1 MMEWILGILIIILGA
16 VAVFVIYL
24 SERVTVFETLLGINP
39 KVTGE
44 KLAEHVNFGPNPF
57 GELSGKDLW
66 DAMCGEE
73 LENSEIEF
81 NPADLDKK
89 RPRYEF
95 VLSKHLES
103 LLEEGRFDAR
113 NGERSEA
120 KAVLRIQMLRGSVES
135 YIPFAEAS
143 RLYEIGQELETPTA
157 NLEKLK
163 KETSEIVGEIFSKV
177 SIEVPKNL
185 LDSMLSTSQSIIE
198 SDANDLD
205 DLGDLEDDAALE
217 LEQLAAPDSDSES
230 ETTDSKIN

>member
-1 MMEWILGILIIILGA
+1 MEWILGILIIILGA

-81 NPADLDKK
+81 DPADLDKK

-103 LLEEGRFDAR
+103 LVEEGRFDAR

-120 KAVLRIQMLRGSVES
+120 KAVLRI
-135 YIPFAEAS
+135 
-143 RLYEIGQELETPTA
+143 
-157 NLEKLK
+157 
-163 KETSEIVGEIFSKV
+163 
-177 SIEVPKNL
+177 
-185 LDSMLSTSQSIIE
+185 
-198 SDANDLD
+198 
-205 DLGDLEDDAALE
+205 
-217 LEQLAAPDSDSES
+217 
-230 ETTDSKIN
+230 

>member
-1 MMEWILGILIIILGA
+1 MEWVLGVLIIILAA
-16 VAVFVIYL
+16 VAIFVIYL

-66 DAMCGEE
+66 QAMCGDA
-73 LENSEIEF
+73 LENPDIIVD
-81 NPADLDKK
+81 PADLDKK

-113 NGERSEA
+113 NGERSDA

-135 YIPFAEAS
+135 YIPFTDAS
-143 RLYEIGQELETPTA
+143 RLYEIGQELESNPEKS
-157 NLEKLK
+157 EKLTA
-163 KETSEIVGEIFSKV
+163 ETSEIVDEIFAKV
-177 SIEVPKNL
+177 GMDVPSTL
-185 LDSMLSTSQSIIE
+185 IDSMLSMTYSISEDE
-198 SDANDLD
+198 STIDDDLD
-205 DLGDLEDDAALE
+205 DELTNDDTL
-217 LEQLAAPDSDSES
+217 QLPSPSS
-230 ETTDSKIN
+230 ETEPENADKISS

>member
-1 MMEWILGILIIILGA
+1 MEWILGILIIILA
-16 VAVFVIYL
+16 VVAIFVIYL
-24 SERVTVFETLLGINP
+24 SERITVFETLLGINP

-66 DAMCGEE
+66 QAMCGNE
-73 LENSEIEF
+73 LENPDIIVD
-81 NPADLDKK
+81 PAELDKK

-113 NGERSEA
+113 NGERSDA

-143 RLYEIGQELETPTA
+143 RLYEIGQELESNPEKS
-157 NLEKLK
+157 EKLK
-163 KETSEIVGEIFSKV
+163 TEISEIVDEIFAKV
-177 SIEVPKNL
+177 GMDVP
-185 LDSMLSTSQSIIE
+185 STLIE
-198 SDANDLD
+198 SILSMTYSVSEDELTIDNDLD
-205 DLGDLEDDAALE
+205 DELTDDDTL
-217 LEQLAAPDSDSES
+217 QLPSPSS
-230 ETTDSKIN
+230 ETEPENADKISS

>member
-1 MMEWILGILIIILGA
+1 MEWILGILIIILA
-16 VAVFVIYL
+16 VVAIFVIYL
-24 SERVTVFETLLGINP
+24 SERITVFETLLGINP

-66 DAMCGEE
+66 QAMCGDK
-73 LENSEIEF
+73 LENPDIIVD
-81 NPADLDKK
+81 PAELDKK

-113 NGERSEA
+113 NGERSDA

-143 RLYEIGQELETPTA
+143 RLYEIGQELESNPEKS
-157 NLEKLK
+157 EKLK
-163 KETSEIVGEIFSKV
+163 TETSEIVDEIFAKV
-177 SIEVPKNL
+177 GMDVP
-185 LDSMLSTSQSIIE
+185 STLIE
-198 SDANDLD
+198 SILSMTYSISEDELTIDDDLD
-205 DLGDLEDDAALE
+205 DELTDDDTP
-217 LEQLAAPDSDSES
+217 QLPSPSS
-230 ETTDSKIN
+230 ETEPENADKISS

>member
-1 MMEWILGILIIILGA
+1 MEWILGILIIILGA

-103 LLEEGRFDAR
+103 LVEEGRFDAR

>member
-1 MMEWILGILIIILGA
+1 MEWILGVLIIILA
-16 VAVFVIYL
+16 VVAIFVIYL

-66 DAMCGEE
+66 QAMCGDE
-73 LENSEIEF
+73 LENSDIIID
-81 NPADLDKK
+81 PVDLDKK

-113 NGERSEA
+113 NGERSDA

-135 YIPFAEAS
+135 YIPFADAS
-143 RLYEIGQELETPTA
+143 RLYEIGQELESNPEKS
-157 NLEKLK
+157 EKLTA
-163 KETSEIVGEIFSKV
+163 ETSEIVDEILQGRHGCPDNAHRFNA
-177 SIEVPKNL
+177 I
-185 LDSMLSTSQSIIE
+185 
-198 SDANDLD
+198 D
-205 DLGDLEDDAALE
+205 DPFHFRRRVEH
-217 LEQLAAPDSDSES
+217 
-230 ETTDSKIN
+230 

>member
-1 MMEWILGILIIILGA
+1 MEWILGILIIILGA

-66 DAMCGEE
+66 NAMCGEK

-81 NPADLDKK
+81 DPAGLDKK

-157 NLEKLK
+157 NIEKLK
-163 KETSEIVGEIFSKV
+163 KETDEIVSEIFSKV
-177 SIEVPKNL
+177 SIEVPKDL
-185 LDSMLSTSQSIIE
+185 LDSMLSMSQSIIE
-198 SDANDLD
+198 SNADDLD
-205 DLGDLEDDAALE
+205 DVGDPEDDAALE
-217 LEQLAAPDSDSES
+217 LEQLPAPDSDSES
-230 ETTDSKIN
+230 GAMENKSS

>member
-1 MMEWILGILIIILGA
+1 MEWILGILIIILA
-16 VAVFVIYL
+16 VVAIFVIYL
-24 SERVTVFETLLGINP
+24 SERITVFETLLGINP

-44 KLAEHVNFGPNPF
+44 KLAEHVHFGPNPF

-66 DAMCGEE
+66 NAMSGEE
-73 LENSEIEF
+73 LEDPEIIVD
-81 NPADLDKK
+81 PADLDKK

-143 RLYEIGQELETPTA
+143 RLYEIGQELEA
-157 NLEKLK
+157 NPEKGEKLK
-163 KETSEIVGEIFSKV
+163 VETGEIVDELFSQV
-177 SIEVPKNL
+177 GMTAPNTLI
-185 LDSMLSTSQSIIE
+185 DSMLSVTHSISEGEFETPEFDQDKEADE
-198 SDANDLD
+198 SAQLPAPSSDK
-205 DLGDLEDDAALE
+205 E
-217 LEQLAAPDSDSES
+217 LENA
-230 ETTDSKIN
+230 ETTNKT

>member
-1 MMEWILGILIIILGA
+1 MEWILGVLIIILA
-16 VAVFVIYL
+16 VVAIFVIYL

-57 GELSGKDLW
+57 GELSGEDLW
-66 DAMCGEE
+66 QAMCGNE
-73 LENSEIEF
+73 LATPTIVIDR
-81 NPADLDKK
+81 ADLDKK

-135 YIPFAEAS
+135 YIPFAEAA
-143 RLYEIGQELETPTA
+143 RLYEIGQELETSP
-157 NLEKLK
+157 EKSEQLK
-163 KETSEIVGEIFSKV
+163 KETSEIVDEIFAKV
-177 SIEVPKNL
+177 SMDVPTTL
-185 LDSMLSTSQSIIE
+185 IDSMLSMTYSISEDE
-198 SDANDLD
+198 SIFDDDLD
-205 DLGDLEDDAALE
+205 DEQANDDML
-217 LEQLAAPDSDSES
+217 QLPSPSSGTEPENAD
-230 ETTDSKIN
+230 KISS

>member
-1 MMEWILGILIIILGA
+1 MEWILGILIIILGA

-44 KLAEHVNFGPNPF
+44 KLAEHIHFGPNPF

-66 DAMCGEE
+66 NAMCGEE

-81 NPADLDKK
+81 DPADLDKK

-113 NGERSEA
+113 TQERSEA

-143 RLYEIGQELETPTA
+143 RLYEIGRELETPTA
-157 NLEKLK
+157 NIEKLS
-163 KETSEIVGEIFSKV
+163 KEATEIVEELFSKV
-177 SIEVPKNL
+177 DIEVPQNL
-185 LDSMLSTSQSIIE
+185 VDSMLSMTQSIT
-198 SDANDLD
+198 DLD
-205 DLGDLEDDAALE
+205 DLDNDAVQQLEE
-217 LEQLAAPDSDSES
+217 LPAPEIDSES
-230 ETTDSKIN
+230 EADDTKIS

>member
-1 MMEWILGILIIILGA
+1 MDTRRSDNHPRSGCNLCDL
-16 VAVFVIYL
+16 FL

-66 DAMCGEE
+66 QAMCGDE
-73 LENSEIEF
+73 LENSDIIVD
-81 NPADLDKK
+81 PVDLDKK

-113 NGERSEA
+113 NGERSDA

-135 YIPFAEAS
+135 YIPFADAS
-143 RLYEIGQELETPTA
+143 RLYEIGQELESNPEKS
-157 NLEKLK
+157 EKLK
-163 KETSEIVGEIFSKV
+163 TETSEIVDEIFAKV
-177 SIEVPKNL
+177 GMDVPTTLIE
-185 LDSMLSTSQSIIE
+185 SMLSMTHSISEDE
-198 SDANDLD
+198 STIDDDLD
-205 DLGDLEDDAALE
+205 DELTNDDTL
-217 LEQLAAPDSDSES
+217 QLPSPSS
-230 ETTDSKIN
+230 ETEPENADKIRS

>member
-1 MMEWILGILIIILGA
+1 MEWILGVLIIILAA
-16 VAVFVIYL
+16 VAIFVIYL

-57 GELSGKDLW
+57 GELSGEDLW
-66 DAMCGEE
+66 QAMCGNE
-73 LENSEIEF
+73 LA
-81 NPADLDKK
+81 NPTIVIDRADLDKK

-135 YIPFAEAS
+135 YIPFAEAA
-143 RLYEIGQELETPTA
+143 RLYEIGQELETSPEKS
-157 NLEKLK
+157 EKLK
-163 KETSEIVGEIFSKV
+163 KETSEIVDEIFAKV
-177 SIEVPKNL
+177 SMDVPTTL
-185 LDSMLSTSQSIIE
+185 IDSMLSMTYSISEDE
-198 SDANDLD
+198 SIFDDDLD
-205 DLGDLEDDAALE
+205 DEQANDDML
-217 LEQLAAPDSDSES
+217 QLPSPSSGTEPENAD
-230 ETTDSKIN
+230 KISS

>member
-1 MMEWILGILIIILGA
+1 MEWVLGVLIIILA
-16 VAVFVIYL
+16 VVAIFVIYL

-66 DAMCGEE
+66 QAMCGDE
-73 LENSEIEF
+73 LENSDIIID
-81 NPADLDKK
+81 PVDLDKK

-113 NGERSEA
+113 NGERSDA

-135 YIPFAEAS
+135 YIPFADAS
-143 RLYEIGQELETPTA
+143 RLYEIGQELESNPKKS
-157 NLEKLK
+157 EKLK
-163 KETSEIVGEIFSKV
+163 TETSEIVDEIFAKV
-177 SIEVPKNL
+177 GMDVPTTLIE
-185 LDSMLSTSQSIIE
+185 SMLSMTHSISEDE
-198 SDANDLD
+198 SNIDDDLD
-205 DLGDLEDDAALE
+205 DELTNDDSL
-217 LEQLAAPDSDSES
+217 QLPSPSS
-230 ETTDSKIN
+230 ETEPEDADKVSS

>member
-1 MMEWILGILIIILGA
+1 MEWILGILIIILGA

>member
-1 MMEWILGILIIILGA
+1 MEWILGILIIILGA

-44 KLAEHVNFGPNPF
+44 KLAEHVHFGPNPF

-66 DAMCGEE
+66 NAMCGEE
-73 LENSEIEF
+73 LEDSEIEF
-81 NPADLDKK
+81 DPAALDKK

-113 NGERSEA
+113 NEERSEA

-157 NLEKLK
+157 NIEKLNN
-163 KETSEIVGEIFSKV
+163 ETIEIVEELFSKV
-177 SIEVPKNL
+177 GIEVPENL
-185 LDSMLSTSQSIIE
+185 VESMFSMTKSIV
-198 SDANDLD
+198 DLD
-205 DLGDLEDDAALE
+205 DSDNSDYVTSVITQAP
-217 LEQLAAPDSDSES
+217 EQLPAPDSNSES
-230 ETTDSKIN
+230 EASEHKPN

>member
-1 MMEWILGILIIILGA
+1 MEWILGILIIILGV

-24 SERVTVFETLLGINP
+24 SERITVFETLLGINP

-44 KLAEHVNFGPNPF
+44 KLAEYVNFGPNPF

-73 LENSEIEF
+73 LDNSEIEF
-81 NPADLDKK
+81 NPASLDKK

-120 KAVLRIQMLRGSVES
+120 QAVLRIQMLRGSVES

-157 NLEKLK
+157 NIKKLK
-163 KETSEIVGEIFSKV
+163 KETDEIVGEIFSKV

-185 LDSMLSTSQSIIE
+185 VSSMLSVSQSIIE
-198 SDANDLD
+198 SDAD
-205 DLGDLEDDAALE
+205 DLGDSDDLEDDVRSE
-217 LEQLAAPDSDSES
+217 LEQLPAPDTDSES
-230 ETTDSKIN
+230 GANDTQIN

>member
-1 MMEWILGILIIILGA
+1 MEWILGILIIILA
-16 VAVFVIYL
+16 VVAIFVIYL
-24 SERVTVFETLLGINP
+24 SERITVFETLLGINP

-44 KLAEHVNFGPNPF
+44 KLAEHVHFGPNPF

-66 DAMCGEE
+66 NAMRGEE
-73 LENSEIEF
+73 LEDPEIIVD
-81 NPADLDKK
+81 PADLDKK

-143 RLYEIGQELETPTA
+143 RLYEIGQEIEA
-157 NLEKLK
+157 NPDKGEKLK
-163 KETSEIVGEIFSKV
+163 VETGEIVDELFSKV
-177 SIEVPKNL
+177 GMTAPNTLV
-185 LDSMLSTSQSIIE
+185 DSMLSMTQSISEGEFETPEFDQDKQTDE
-198 SDANDLD
+198 SARLPAPSSDT
-205 DLGDLEDDAALE
+205 E
-217 LEQLAAPDSDSES
+217 LENA
-230 ETTDSKIN
+230 ETTNKP

>member
-1 MMEWILGILIIILGA
+1 MEWVLGILIILLAA
-16 VAVFVIYL
+16 VAIFVIYL
-24 SERVTVFETLLGINP
+24 SERISVFETLLGINP

-66 DAMCGEE
+66 QAMCGNQ
-73 LENSEIEF
+73 LENPAIVID
-81 NPADLDKK
+81 PADLDKK

-135 YIPFAEAS
+135 YIPFAEAA
-143 RLYEIGQELETPTA
+143 RLYEIGQELETSPEKS
-157 NLEKLK
+157 EKLK
-163 KETSEIVGEIFSKV
+163 KETSEIVDEIFAKV
-177 SIEVPKNL
+177 GMDVPTTLIDSIL
-185 LDSMLSTSQSIIE
+185 SMTYSISEDESTI
-198 SDANDLD
+198 DDDLD
-205 DLGDLEDDAALE
+205 DE
-217 LEQLAAPDSDSES
+217 LANDHSLQLPSPSS
-230 ETTDSKIN
+230 ETEPENADKISS

>member
-1 MMEWILGILIIILGA
+1 MEWVLGILIIILAA
-16 VAVFVIYL
+16 VAIFVIYL

-66 DAMCGEE
+66 QAMCGDN
-73 LENSEIEF
+73 LENPDIIVD
-81 NPADLDKK
+81 PIDLDKK

-113 NGERSEA
+113 NGERSDA

-135 YIPFAEAS
+135 YIPFADAS
-143 RLYEIGQELETPTA
+143 RLYEIGQELESNPEKS
-157 NLEKLK
+157 EKLK
-163 KETSEIVGEIFSKV
+163 TETSEIVDEIFAKV
-177 SIEVPKNL
+177 GMDVPTTLIE
-185 LDSMLSTSQSIIE
+185 SMLSMTHAISEDESII
-198 SDANDLD
+198 DDGLD
-205 DLGDLEDDAALE
+205 DELTDDDML
-217 LEQLAAPDSDSES
+217 QLPSPSS
-230 ETTDSKIN
+230 ETEPKDVDKIIS

>member
-1 MMEWILGILIIILGA
+1 MEWILGILIIILGA

-81 NPADLDKK
+81 DPADLDKK

-103 LLEEGRFDAR
+103 LVEEGRFDAR

-185 LDSMLSTSQSIIE
+185 IDSMLSTSQSIIE

>member
-1 MMEWILGILIIILGA
+1 MEWVLGVLIIILAA
-16 VAVFVIYL
+16 VAIFVIYL

-66 DAMCGEE
+66 QAMCGDE
-73 LENSEIEF
+73 LENSDIIVD
-81 NPADLDKK
+81 PVDLDKK

-113 NGERSEA
+113 NGERSDA

-135 YIPFAEAS
+135 YIPFADAS
-143 RLYEIGQELETPTA
+143 RLYEIGQELEA
-157 NLEKLK
+157 NPEKSEKLK
-163 KETSEIVGEIFSKV
+163 TETGEIVDEIFAKV
-177 SIEVPKNL
+177 GMDVPTTL
-185 LDSMLSTSQSIIE
+185 IDSMLSMTHSISEDESII
-198 SDANDLD
+198 DDDLD
-205 DLGDLEDDAALE
+205 DELTNDDTL
-217 LEQLAAPDSDSES
+217 QLPSPSS
-230 ETTDSKIN
+230 ETEPEDAEKISS

>member
-1 MMEWILGILIIILGA
+1 MEWILGILIIILGA

-81 NPADLDKK
+81 DPADLDKK

>member
-1 MMEWILGILIIILGA
+1 MEWILGILIIILA
-16 VAVFVIYL
+16 VVAIFVIYL
-24 SERVTVFETLLGINP
+24 SERITVFETLLGINP

-66 DAMCGEE
+66 QAMCGDQ
-73 LENSEIEF
+73 LENPDIIVD
-81 NPADLDKK
+81 PAELDKK

-113 NGERSEA
+113 NGERSDA

-143 RLYEIGQELETPTA
+143 RLYEIGQELESNPEKS
-157 NLEKLK
+157 EKLK
-163 KETSEIVGEIFSKV
+163 TETSEIVDEIFAKV
-177 SIEVPKNL
+177 GMDVP
-185 LDSMLSTSQSIIE
+185 STLIE
-198 SDANDLD
+198 SILSMTYSISEDELTIDDDLD
-205 DLGDLEDDAALE
+205 AELTDDDTL
-217 LEQLAAPDSDSES
+217 QLPSPSS
-230 ETTDSKIN
+230 ETEPENADKISS

>member
-44 KLAEHVNFGPNPF
+44 KLAEHVHFGPNPF

-66 DAMCGEE
+66 NAMCGEE
-73 LENSEIEF
+73 LDNPEIEF
-81 NPADLDKK
+81 DPANLDKK

-113 NGERSEA
+113 NRERSEA

-143 RLYEIGQELETPTA
+143 RLYEIGQELEAPTA
-157 NLEKLK
+157 DIEKLK
-163 KETSEIVGEIFSKV
+163 KETTEIVQEIFSKV
-177 SIEVPKNL
+177 SIEVPKIL
-185 LDSMLSTSQSIIE
+185 IDSMFSMTQSIIE
-198 SDANDLD
+198 SNAD
-205 DLGDLEDDAALE
+205 DSTE
-217 LEQLAAPDSDSES
+217 LADEMIIQEPDQLPAPDPNLES
-230 ETTDSKIN
+230 ETSENKSN

>member
-1 MMEWILGILIIILGA
+1 MELILGILIIILGA

-66 DAMCGEE
+66 NAMCGEE

-81 NPADLDKK
+81 DPASLDKK

-163 KETSEIVGEIFSKV
+163 KETDEIVGEIFSKV
-177 SIEVPKNL
+177 SIEVPKTL
-185 LDSMLSTSQSIIE
+185 VDSMLSMSQSIIE
-198 SDANDLD
+198 ADAD
-205 DLGDLEDDAALE
+205 DFDDFADDDVE
-217 LEQLAAPDSDSES
+217 QNLEQLPAPDSDSES
-230 ETTDSKIN
+230 ESMENKSS

>member
-1 MMEWILGILIIILGA
+1 MEWILGILIIILGA

-66 DAMCGEE
+66 NAMCGEK

-81 NPADLDKK
+81 DPADLDKK

-157 NLEKLK
+157 NIEKLK
-163 KETSEIVGEIFSKV
+163 KETDEIVSEIFSKV
-177 SIEVPKNL
+177 SIEVPKDL
-185 LDSMLSTSQSIIE
+185 LDSMLSMSQSIIE
-198 SDANDLD
+198 SNADDLD
-205 DLGDLEDDAALE
+205 DVGDPEDDAALE
-217 LEQLAAPDSDSES
+217 LEQLPAPDSDSES
-230 ETTDSKIN
+230 GAMENKSS

>member
-1 MMEWILGILIIILGA
+1 MEWILGILIIILA
-16 VAVFVIYL
+16 VVAIFVIYL
-24 SERVTVFETLLGINP
+24 SERITVFETLLGINP

-44 KLAEHVNFGPNPF
+44 KLAEHVHFGPNPF

-66 DAMCGEE
+66 NAMRGEE
-73 LENSEIEF
+73 LEDPEIIVD
-81 NPADLDKK
+81 PADLDKK

-143 RLYEIGQELETPTA
+143 RLYEIGQELEA
-157 NLEKLK
+157 NPDKGEKLK
-163 KETSEIVGEIFSKV
+163 VETGEIVDELFSKV
-177 SIEVPKNL
+177 GMTAPNTLV
-185 LDSMLSTSQSIIE
+185 DSMLSMTHSISEGEFETPEFDQDKQTDE
-198 SDANDLD
+198 SARLPAPSSDT
-205 DLGDLEDDAALE
+205 E
-217 LEQLAAPDSDSES
+217 LENA
-230 ETTDSKIN
+230 ETTNKP

>member
-1 MMEWILGILIIILGA
+1 MEWVLGVLIIILA
-16 VAVFVIYL
+16 VVAIFVIYL

-66 DAMCGEE
+66 QAMCGDE
-73 LENSEIEF
+73 LENSDIIID
-81 NPADLDKK
+81 PVDLDKK

-113 NGERSEA
+113 NGERSDA

-135 YIPFAEAS
+135 YIPFADAS
-143 RLYEIGQELETPTA
+143 RLYEIGQELESNPEKS
-157 NLEKLK
+157 EKLK
-163 KETSEIVGEIFSKV
+163 TETSEIVDEIFAKV
-177 SIEVPKNL
+177 GMDVPTTLIE
-185 LDSMLSTSQSIIE
+185 SMLSMTHSISEDE
-198 SDANDLD
+198 SNIDDDLD
-205 DLGDLEDDAALE
+205 DELTNDDSL
-217 LEQLAAPDSDSES
+217 QLPSPSS
-230 ETTDSKIN
+230 ETEPEDADKVSS

>member
-1 MMEWILGILIIILGA
+1 MEWILGILIIILGA

-81 NPADLDKK
+81 DPADLDKK

-103 LLEEGRFDAR
+103 LVEEGRFDAR

-163 KETSEIVGEIFSKV
+163 KETNEIVGEIFSKV
-177 SIEVPKNL
+177 SIEVPKTL
-185 LDSMLSTSQSIIE
+185 VDSMLSMSQSIIE
-198 SDANDLD
+198 ADAD
-205 DLGDLEDDAALE
+205 DFDDFADDDVE
-217 LEQLAAPDSDSES
+217 QNLEQLPAPDSDSES
-230 ETTDSKIN
+230 ESMENKSS

>member
-1 MMEWILGILIIILGA
+1 MEWILGILIIILA
-16 VAVFVIYL
+16 VVAIFVIYL
-24 SERVTVFETLLGINP
+24 SERITVFETLLGINP

-44 KLAEHVNFGPNPF
+44 KLAEHVHFGPNPF

-66 DAMCGEE
+66 LAMCGEA
-73 LENSEIEF
+73 LENPEIIVD
-81 NPADLDKK
+81 PTDLDKK

-143 RLYEIGQELETPTA
+143 RLYEIGQELEA
-157 NLEKLK
+157 NPDKGEKLK
-163 KETSEIVGEIFSKV
+163 METGEIVEELFSKV
-177 SIEVPKNL
+177 GITAPTTLVE
-185 LDSMLSTSQSIIE
+185 SMLSMTHSISEAEVETPELDQDNEAE
-198 SDANDLD
+198 SARLPAPSSDKE
-205 DLGDLEDDAALE
+205 LGET
-217 LEQLAAPDSDSES
+217 ES
-230 ETTDSKIN
+230 TDKA

>member
-1 MMEWILGILIIILGA
+1 MEWILGILIIILGA

-66 DAMCGEE
+66 NAMCGKK

-81 NPADLDKK
+81 DPAGLDKK

-157 NLEKLK
+157 NIEKLK
-163 KETSEIVGEIFSKV
+163 KETDEIVSEIFSKV
-177 SIEVPKNL
+177 SIEVPKDL
-185 LDSMLSTSQSIIE
+185 LDSMLSMSQSIIE
-198 SDANDLD
+198 SNADDLD
-205 DLGDLEDDAALE
+205 DVGDPEDDAALE
-217 LEQLAAPDSDSES
+217 LEQLPAPDSDSES
-230 ETTDSKIN
+230 GAMENKSS